1 MEGIV
6 CRAGEQV
13 TISHSLSISTICFH
27 IPPAR
32 AALSVSQEAG
42 DYLLCEV
49 TCKIFLMSLSGE
61 RRSQGSLSA
70 LPVGS
75 SDKNRKVNR
84 KLLSHNRYDGGI
96 NETYC
101 HQSSFKC
108 GASVEKETVNKYI

>member
-84 KLLSHNRYDGGI
+84 KLLSHKRDGSEI
-96 NETYC
+96 NETCYQ
-101 HQSSFKC
+101 HSHPKSGHNK
-108 GASVEKETVNKYI
+108 EK